1 MQELLLAIRR
11 NAVGLALFAVVTA
24 GAIALTQTLT
34 ADRIARNIL
43 EAETRA
49 LNDILPADQY
59 TNDLLADTLPLDA
72 RFNQQLLGPVADDAV
87 IYRARQNGEVS
98 AVIVPVVAPDGY
110 TTNIDMIVGIRKD
123 GTLAGVRVVAHRETP
138 GLGDKIE
145 KRKSDWIHTFDGLS
159 LQSPVADQWSVKKDG
174 GAFDQF
180 TGATITPR
188 AVVRSVK
195 HALMFFDTHR
205 DLLLYGAAIPE
216 ENANGN

>member
-1 MQELLLAIRR
+1 M
-11 NAVGLALFAVVTA
+11 NV
-24 GAIALTQTLT
+24 
-34 ADRIARNIL
+34 DK
-43 EAETRA
+43 
-49 LNDILPADQY
+49 
-59 TNDLLADTLPLDA
+59 
-72 RFNQQLLGPVADDAV
+72 RFNQQLLGPLPDSAV
-87 IYRARQNGEVS
+87 IYRARNNGEVS
-98 AVIVPVVAPDGY
+98 AVILPVVAPDGY

-159 LQSPVADQWSVKKDG
+159 LQSPTADQWSVKKDG

-195 HALMFFDTHR
+195 DALMFFDTHR